1 MRIRR
6 ISVGLVAVAALLS
19 ACGGGDGGAKSGEE
33 SGGRSATDAGIKDGG
48 TLGKGIQALSP
59 DVHVDAE
66 ILRANQQAQ
75 SDLLQPS

>member
-48 TLGKGIQALSP
+48 TLYVLTFQEGASTLDPQRVYTG
-59 DVHVDAE
+59 AE
-66 ILRANQQAQ
+66 IGRAHV
-75 SDLLQPS
+75 